1 MAKAKNLKQLS
12 KTPVRLTGG
21 HRLCPGCAEPTV
33 VRQILMSSD
42 DPVIAANATGCL
54 EVSTTIFPYTAWN
67 IPWVHIAFENAAA
80 VAAGMEAMYQSLKRQ
95 GKMDADTN
103 YNFVAFAG
111 DGGTYDIGFQALS
124 GATERGHKFLYVCL
138 NNQAYMNTGIQRS
151 SASPLGAH
159 TTTSPAGEVIPG
171 KQTHHKDL
179 TACMAAHDI
188 PYTAQAIPGNWRDLT
203 RKATR
208 AFEIDGPSFIDVLT
222 PCPLGWR
229 CDPAESMA
237 ISQLAA
243 DTCFWPL
250 YEVDHGEW
258 KLTYKPKEKKPVDEF
273 LKPQGRFRHLL
284 KGEQGADVLKAIQE
298 HVDMKWERLLKRC
311 GEE

>member
-80 VAAGMEAMYQSLKRQ
+80 VASGMEAMYQSLKRQ

-124 GATERGHKFLYVCL
+124 GAAERGHKFLYVCL

-159 TTTSPAGEVIPG
+159 TTTSPAGTVIPG
-171 KQTHHKDL
+171 KQTYQKDL
-179 TACMAAHDI
+179 TACMAAHDM
-188 PYTAQAIPGNWRDLT
+188 PYVAQTIPGNWRDIT
-203 RKATR
+203 KKATR
-208 AFEIDGPSFIDVLT
+208 AFDIAGPSFIDLLP

-258 KLTYKPKEKKPVDEF
+258 KLTYRPKEKQPVEEF
-273 LKPQGRFRHLL
+273 LKLQGRFRHLL
-284 KGEQGADVLKAIQE
+284 KGDQGADILKAIQE
-298 HVDMKWERLLKRC
+298 RVDYKWERLLKRC